1 MIDFD
6 KLNEKLDTNKK
17 VFANETGTKSPESL
31 TSKVGRK
38 PLPDDQKKSEKITIY
53 LTSKQ
58 REKITE
64 TARTN
69 YMTTGDFIVKTIM
82 ESLA

>member
-1 MIDFD
+1 MIDFE

-17 VFANETGTKSPESL
+17 VFANEQATKSPASI
-31 TSKVGRK
+31 TNTVGRK
-38 PLPDDQKKSEKITIY
+38 PLPEDQKKSEKITIY

-58 REKITE
+58 REQITE
-64 TARTN
+64 IARTN
-69 YMTTGDFIVKTIM
+69 YMTTGDFIVKTVM